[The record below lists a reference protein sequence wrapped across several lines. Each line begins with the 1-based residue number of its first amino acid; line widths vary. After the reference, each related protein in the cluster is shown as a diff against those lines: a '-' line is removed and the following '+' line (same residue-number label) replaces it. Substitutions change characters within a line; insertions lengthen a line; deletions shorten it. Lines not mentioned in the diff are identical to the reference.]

1 MKWLILLI
9 LLILLIPLISAEAQY
24 NIKSSATIIS
34 AIGGVCPAGYVV
46 QNITSSGVPQ
56 CVLQTSGSGGINS
69 YKNISMLNDT
79 NNFFGDNYFET
90 GFTTISF
97 LRLGSS
103 LGALIDI
110 SVDQI
115 TSDLYWIASPS
126 SDNWFYAKR
135 FLFNNNFIVGT
146 SGEISTP
153 NITISG
159 SFYNSSGAGFS
170 LQELNA
176 TGSGSSSSTFNATYD
191 LTSKDV
197 TANRSA
203 WFSTYNATYDSNMA
217 NNSWNETRANFLYSD
232 IKWGY
237 NQTYSGSTYN
247 ATYHGLINNA
257 SYLTT
262 FNTTYATWL
271 PNFTASN
278 KFWYNMTIAGGGSC
292 TPTTGS
298 ICTTWAQEQT
308 CSGSTQAWV
317 CTGGTYTEYTCQS
330 PNGNTCDSWA
340 ARDICQSWTSVNACT
355 SWTTRDICTYWQ
367 SGNWCQ

>member
-176 TGSGSSSSTFNATYD
+176 TGSGSSSSTFNATY
-191 LTSKDV
+191 
-197 TANRSA
+197 
-203 WFSTYNATYDSNMA
+203 
-217 NNSWNETRANFLYSD
+217 
-232 IKWGY
+232 
-237 NQTYSGSTYN
+237 
-247 ATYHGLINNA
+247 
-257 SYLTT
+257 
-262 FNTTYATWL
+262 ATWL